1 MRALKSRAKAARLPE
16 MSCLMLGFG
25 PSQHVNMTIDCLFY
39 VRLRERY
46 RESPDVMKRRDDFDL
61 AG

>member
-1 MRALKSRAKAARLPE
+1 

-39 VRLRERY
+39 VRLRERHRH